1 VPLPPTR
8 AAPLTTTAPAPRTP
22 PAEPALTGVW
32 VGIATITMSFAAF
45 TSALIARQ
53 GAAADWRH
61 FQLPPILYLNTLVL
75 LVRSATFD
83 VPRRPTLAAPP
94 PPGAEDGAALA
105 LPPQGLSWLYVT
117 LVLGLLF
124 VSGQLV
130 AWRNLAAQGL
140 FLATNP
146 SSAFFYVLTALH
158 GVHVLGGL
166 GGLLYVLQRLTR
178 VPDRKTR
185 TALRA
190 AALYWHFM
198 GVLWLYLLLILVTR
212 V

>member
-1 VPLPPTR
+1 M
-8 AAPLTTTAPAPRTP
+8 PAPRTP
-22 PAEPALTGVW
+22 PTEPTLTGVW

-45 TSALIARQ
+45 TAALVARQ
-53 GAAADWRH
+53 GAAADWQH
-61 FQLPPILYLNTLVL
+61 FRLPPILYLNTLVL
-75 LVRSATFD
+75 LMSSGTFELSRRRILA
-83 VPRRPTLAAPP
+83 VPAPAWDEE
-94 PPGAEDGAALA
+94 GAVLD

-124 VSGQLV
+124 VGGQLE
-130 AWRNLAAQGL
+130 AWRGLSAQGV

-166 GGLLYVLQRLTR
+166 GGLLYVLHRLTHASSA
-178 VPDRKTR
+178 KAR
-185 TALRA
+185 TALRG

-198 GVLWLYLLLILVTR
+198 AALWLYLLVILVTR

>member
-1 VPLPPTR
+1 M
-8 AAPLTTTAPAPRTP
+8 
-22 PAEPALTGVW
+22 W

-53 GAAADWRH
+53 GAADDWRH

-75 LVRSATFD
+75 LVSSATFD
-83 VPRRPTLAAPP
+83 VARRRILAAPRP
-94 PPGAEDGAALA
+94 AGEKDGAALV
-105 LPPQGLSWLYVT
+105 LPPEGLSWLYIT

-158 GVHVLGGL
+158 AVHVLGGL
-166 GGLLYVLQRLTR
+166 GGLLYVLQRLTHS
-178 VPDRKTR
+178 PGRKSR

-198 GVLWLYLLLILVTR
+198 GALWLYLLLILVTR

>member
-1 VPLPPTR
+1 VPPVR
-8 AAPLTTTAPAPRTP
+8 SAPLMTTAPAPRTP
-22 PAEPALTGVW
+22 RAEATLTGVW

-53 GAAADWRH
+53 GATADWRH
-61 FQLPPILYLNTLVL
+61 FQIPSILYLNTLVL
-75 LVRSATFD
+75 LISSATFD
-83 VPRRPTLAAPP
+83 LARRRILAAPRP
-94 PPGAEDGAALA
+94 AGEEHGAALA
-105 LPPQGLSWLYVT
+105 LPPQALSWLYVT

-166 GGLLYVLQRLTR
+166 GGLLYVLQRLTH
-178 VPDRKTR
+178 VPGRKSR

-198 GVLWLYLLLILVTR
+198 GALWLYLLLLLVTR

>member
-1 VPLPPTR
+1 M
-8 AAPLTTTAPAPRTP
+8 LTTVSAPRTP
-22 PAEPALTGVW
+22 PVEPSLTGVW
-32 VGIATITMSFAAF
+32 VGIAAITMSFAAF
-45 TSALIARQ
+45 TSALVARQ
-53 GAAADWRH
+53 GAATDWLH

-75 LVRSATFD
+75 LVSSVTFD
-83 VPRRPTLAAPP
+83 WSRRRILAVTAP
-94 PPGAEDGAALA
+94 AEDEPGAALA
-105 LPPQGLSWLYVT
+105 RPPEGLVWLYVT
-117 LVLGLLF
+117 LALGLLF
-124 VSGQLV
+124 IGGQLV

-158 GVHVLGGL
+158 GVHVLGGM
-166 GGLLYVLQRLTR
+166 GGLSYVLYRLTHASG
-178 VPDRKTR
+178 PATR